1 MTYDVVNPGP
11 GLGQAQK
18 CGVELNKLM
27 GSQSVETAAVV
38 STQSMNMTLMIY
50 PVIYSL
56 ILII

>member
-27 GSQSVETAAVV
+27 GSQLF
-38 STQSMNMTLMIY
+38 N
-50 PVIYSL
+50 
-56 ILII
+56 ILHTRGIR